1 MTDDSSLRRIF
12 SKVKPD
18 EVYHLAGQSHVAL
31 SFDIP
36 ELTSHEIGNATLK
49 LLEICR
55 DQEMSPK
62 IYLAGSSE
70 IFERGYVTYSN
81 AAKKDM
87 LGIREKTLGDFGAV
101 SEEIARE
108 MAIGALERSGA
119 DISIAVTGIAGPGAS
134 EFKPEGRVCFAR
146 AKKSGNCQTFTKEF
160 GPLGREN
167 VRLKSCQF
175 ALEWLLNE
183 NRFQT

>member
-1 MTDDSSLRRIF
+1 MALDELKQAILQTCRQNGQKITCAESCTGGMVAAALTDL
-12 SKVKPD
+12 P
-18 EVYHLAGQSHVAL
+18 
-31 SFDIP
+31 
-36 ELTSHEIGNATLK
+36 
-49 LLEICR
+49 
-55 DQEMSPK
+55 
-62 IYLAGSSE
+62 GSSE
-70 IFERGYVTYSN
+70 IFERAYVTYSN

-87 LGIREKTLGDFGAV
+87 LGIREKTLDDFGAV

-134 EFKPEGRVCFAR
+134 KFKPEGRVCFAR
-146 AKKSGNCQTFTKEF
+146 AQKSGNCQTFTKEF
-160 GPLGREN
+160 GPLGRED

-183 NRFQT
+183 NWVQT

>member
-1 MTDDSSLRRIF
+1 MALDRLKQLILQTYRQNGQKITCAESCTGGMVSAALTDL
-12 SKVKPD
+12 P
-18 EVYHLAGQSHVAL
+18 
-31 SFDIP
+31 
-36 ELTSHEIGNATLK
+36 
-49 LLEICR
+49 
-55 DQEMSPK
+55 
-62 IYLAGSSE
+62 GSSE

-81 AAKKDM
+81 AAKKDL

-146 AKKSGNCQTFTKEF
+146 AQKSGNCQTFTKEF

-183 NRFQT
+183 NWFLT

>member
-1 MTDDSSLRRIF
+1 MALDELKQSILQTYRQNGQKITCAESCTGGMVAAALTDL
-12 SKVKPD
+12 P
-18 EVYHLAGQSHVAL
+18 
-31 SFDIP
+31 
-36 ELTSHEIGNATLK
+36 
-49 LLEICR
+49 
-55 DQEMSPK
+55 
-62 IYLAGSSE
+62 GSSE
-70 IFERGYVTYSN
+70 IFERAYVTYSN

-87 LGIREKTLGDFGAV
+87 LGIREKTLDDFGAV

-146 AKKSGNCQTFTKEF
+146 AQKNGNCQTFTKEF
-160 GPLGREN
+160 GPLGRED

-183 NRFQT
+183 NWVQT

>member
-1 MTDDSSLRRIF
+1 MAFDELKQSILKTYRQNGQKIACAESCTGGMVAAALTDL
-12 SKVKPD
+12 P
-18 EVYHLAGQSHVAL
+18 
-31 SFDIP
+31 
-36 ELTSHEIGNATLK
+36 
-49 LLEICR
+49 
-55 DQEMSPK
+55 
-62 IYLAGSSE
+62 GSSE
-70 IFERGYVTYSN
+70 IFERAYVTYSN

-146 AKKSGNCQTFTKEF
+146 AQKSGNCQTFTKEF

-183 NRFQT
+183 NWFLT